1 MNELIEDP
9 RMSALYAAGLVHE
22 HGAGRSAADDRRVVY
37 HEIHHVVTG
46 RIVTAAPIGGV
57 TCEPGLDYSGLTW
70 GPSYVHCAKFA
81 ELDDVPSLCEK
92 IGPLM
97 PSMGE
102 SRADVADIYL
112 HVHNR
117 CVELVAGTVGE
128 ELFLDGPAW
137 VAHDDLR
144 QVHAYAGLI
153 CSSPA
158 SVEAF
163 LDFCRVE
170 AAELLTASAHIVH
183 ALAAELA
190 TRRTMDGAEVD
201 SVIERAVAQK
211 VHDDERNRR
220 ADWALVEQSASVLS
234 NAC

>member
-1 MNELIEDP
+1 
-9 RMSALYAAGLVHE
+9 
-22 HGAGRSAADDRRVVY
+22 
-37 HEIHHVVTG
+37 
-46 RIVTAAPIGGV
+46 
-57 TCEPGLDYSGLTW
+57 
-70 GPSYVHCAKFA
+70 
-81 ELDDVPSLCEK
+81 
-92 IGPLM
+92 M

-102 SRADVADIYL
+102 SRVDVADIYL

-137 VAHDDLR
+137 IAHDDLH

-163 LDFCRVE
+163 LDFRRIE
-170 AAELLTASAHIVH
+170 AATLLTASAHVVH

-190 TRRTMDGAEVD
+190 TRRTKDGAEVD
-201 SVIERAVAQK
+201 SVIERAVAEK
-211 VHDDERNRR
+211 NLADEHLRR
-220 ADWALVEQSASVLS
+220 ADWRQVSISAKRLGRVTASR
-234 NAC
+234 

>member
-1 MNELIEDP
+1 MTDNYSLQ
-9 RMSALYAAGLVHE
+9 
-22 HGAGRSAADDRRVVY
+22 RSAEDDRRVVY

-46 RIVTAAPIGGV
+46 RILTGAPIGGV
-57 TCEPGLDYSGLTW
+57 TCDPGSDYSGLTW
-70 GPSYVHCAKFA
+70 GPSYVHRAKFA
-81 ELDDVPSLCEK
+81 ETDDTPSLCQM

-102 SRADVADIYL
+102 SRAEVADIYL
-112 HVHNR
+112 HVQNR

-144 QVHAYAGLI
+144 QARAYAGII
-153 CSSPA
+153 CSSPE

-170 AAELLTASAHIVH
+170 AAALLTASAHIVH
-183 ALAAELA
+183 ALAADLA

-201 SVIERAVAQK
+201 SVIESAVAQK
-211 VHDDERNRR
+211 AHDDERARR
-220 ADWALVEQSASVLS
+220 NDMAAVEQ
-234 NAC
+234 NAANFTAGLES